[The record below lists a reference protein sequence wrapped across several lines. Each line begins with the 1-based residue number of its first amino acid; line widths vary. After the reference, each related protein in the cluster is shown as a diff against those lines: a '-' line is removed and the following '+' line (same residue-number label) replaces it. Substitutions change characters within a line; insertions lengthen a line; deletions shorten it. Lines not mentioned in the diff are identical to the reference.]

1 MMRVPETR
9 GARWF
14 RRCARETTARRSKP
28 RRGCLRNIL
37 RMIAVLPYRA
47 NRQLGSGGSGSARR
61 QLGYGRYS
69 LSFGLSWQLRG
80 LRAVEEVEAAA
91 GGSGRCSVGWV
102 AGGGVAG
109 SGAAPAAIPAGGDL
123 GASGG
128 AEAGGGG
135 RRGGGGGWGTRC
147 ATYMRGC
154 KTWSKGRPH
163 GAGRT

>member
-61 QLGYGRYS
+61 QLGYGRYYF
-69 LSFGLSWQLRG
+69 SFGLSWQLRG
-80 LRAVEEVEAAA
+80 QRAVEELVVTTE
-91 GGSGRCSVGWV
+91 
-102 AGGGVAG
+102 
-109 SGAAPAAIPAGGDL
+109 I
-123 GASGG
+123 SGG
-128 AEAGGGG
+128 CLW
-135 RRGGGGGWGTRC
+135 GW
-147 ATYMRGC
+147 
-154 KTWSKGRPH
+154 
-163 GAGRT
+163 

>member
-69 LSFGLSWQLRG
+69 LSFGLSWQLRR

-102 AGGGVAG
+102 AGGEVAG
-109 SGAAPAAIPAGGDL
+109 SGAGPAAIPAVEEL
-123 GASGG
+123 AAS
-128 AEAGGGG
+128 AEAAAEVAG
-135 RRGGGGGWGTRC
+135 RL
-147 ATYMRGC
+147 
-154 KTWSKGRPH
+154 
-163 GAGRT
+163 GAGRTRRS